1 MNWPDLHAFL
11 AMGGYGL
18 YVWGA
23 FVPTAVL
30 MLVEPA
36 LTVTRYRR
44 ALHTEPDLDL
54 STDEPADP
62 SALPES
68 A

>member
-1 MNWPDLHAFL
+1 MNWPDVQSFL

-44 ALHTEPDLDL
+44 ALRADPA
-54 STDEPADP
+54 TDEPADP

>member
-1 MNWPDLHAFL
+1 MNWPDVHSFL

-23 FVPTAVL
+23 YGLTAVL
-30 MLVEPA
+30 MLAEPA
-36 LTVTRYRR
+36 LAIARYRR
-44 ALHTEPDLDL
+44 ALRAEAGLD
-54 STDEPADP
+54 ADVP
-62 SALPES
+62 TPPALPES

>member
-1 MNWPDLHAFL
+1 MNWPDLHTFL

-23 FVPTAVL
+23 YGLTAVL
-30 MLVEPA
+30 MLAEPA
-36 LTVTRYRR
+36 LAIARYRR
-44 ALHTEPDLDL
+44 ALRAEAGLD
-54 STDEPADP
+54 TDAATP